1 MADNNYKRTFS
12 QIRPSDET
20 IERIFEM
27 SEKKNKRI
35 KFKGL
40 LVAVACLAALL
51 CGALTANASTDG
63 ALFEGIQLIV
73 NGEDVDLKDYIKNYK
88 SYVDENGNT
97 VSEYE
102 FEMPDDNGEGSI
114 IVYESLGDITTSY
127 DTDSNTITYEINE

>member
-12 QIRPSDET
+12 KIRPSDET

-63 ALFEGIQLIV
+63 ALFEGINLIV
-73 NGEDVDLKDYIKNYK
+73 NGEDVNLKDYIKNYN

-97 VSEYE
+97 VSEYK
-102 FEMPDDNGEGSI
+102 FELPDNGEASI
-114 IVYESLGDITTSY
+114 VIDEDIGDITASY
-127 DTDSNTITYEINE
+127 DTNNDTITYEINE

>member
-1 MADNNYKRTFS
+1 MDNHYKRTFS

-51 CGALTANASTDG
+51 CGTLTANAATDG
-63 ALFEGIQLIV
+63 ALFEGINLIV
-73 NGEDVDLKDYIKNYK
+73 NGENVNLVDYIKSHDK
-88 SYVDENGNT
+88 YVTEDGT
-97 VSEYE
+97 VMETFE
-102 FEMPDDNGEGSI
+102 FEVDDEDGEISF
-114 IVYESLGDITTSY
+114 ETTDDITVEAGEKSDDGTVTY
-127 DTDSNTITYEINE
+127 NITE

>member
-27 SEKKNKRI
+27 SEKKSKRI

-73 NGEDVDLKDYIKNYK
+73 NGEDVDLKDYIKYHN

-102 FEMPDDNGEGSI
+102 FEMPDDNGEASI
-114 IVYESLGDITTSY
+114 IVNENVGDITASY
-127 DTDSNTITYEINE
+127 DTDNNTIIYEINE

>member
-1 MADNNYKRTFS
+1 MDNHYKRTFS

-51 CGALTANASTDG
+51 CGTLTANAATDG
-63 ALFEGIQLIV
+63 ALFEGINLIV
-73 NGEDVDLKDYIKNYK
+73 NGENVNLVDYIKSHDK
-88 SYVDENGNT
+88 YVTEDGAVMET
-97 VSEYE
+97 FE
-102 FEMPDDNGEGSI
+102 FEVDDEDGEISF
-114 IVYESLGDITTSY
+114 ETTDDITVEAGEKSDDGTV
-127 DTDSNTITYEINE
+127 TYNVTE

>member
-1 MADNNYKRTFS
+1 MDNHYKRTFS

-51 CGALTANASTDG
+51 CGTLTANAATDG
-63 ALFEGIQLIV
+63 ALFEGINLIV
-73 NGEDVDLKDYIKNYK
+73 NGENVNLVDYIKSHDK
-88 SYVDENGNT
+88 YVTEVGT
-97 VSEYE
+97 VVETYE
-102 FEMPDDNGEGSI
+102 FEVDDKDGQISFETTD
-114 IVYESLGDITTSY
+114 DITVEAGEKSDDGTV
-127 DTDSNTITYEINE
+127 TYNVTE

>member
-1 MADNNYKRTFS
+1 MDNHYKRTFS

-51 CGALTANASTDG
+51 CGTLTANAATDG
-63 ALFEGIQLIV
+63 ALFEGINLIV
-73 NGEDVDLKDYIKNYK
+73 NGENVNLVDYIKSHDK
-88 SYVDENGNT
+88 YVTEDGT
-97 VSEYE
+97 VVETYE
-102 FEMPDDNGEGSI
+102 FEVDDEDGQISFETTD
-114 IVYESLGDITTSY
+114 DITVEAGEKSDDGTV
-127 DTDSNTITYEINE
+127 TYNVTE

>member
-1 MADNNYKRTFS
+1 
-12 QIRPSDET
+12 
-20 IERIFEM
+20 M
-27 SEKKNKRI
+27 SEKKSKRI

-73 NGEDVDLKDYIKNYK
+73 NGEDVDLKDYIKYHN

-102 FEMPDDNGEGSI
+102 FEMPDDNGEASI
-114 IVYESLGDITTSY
+114 IVNENVGDITASY
-127 DTDSNTITYEINE
+127 DTDNNTIIYEINE

>member
-1 MADNNYKRTFS
+1 MDNHYKRTFS

-51 CGALTANASTDG
+51 CGTLTANAATDG
-63 ALFEGIQLIV
+63 ALFEGINLIV
-73 NGEDVDLKDYIKNYK
+73 NGENVNLVDYIKSHDK
-88 SYVDENGNT
+88 YVTEDGT
-97 VSEYE
+97 VVETYE
-102 FEMPDDNGEGSI
+102 FEVDDKDGQISFETTD
-114 IVYESLGDITTSY
+114 DITVEAGEKSDDGTV
-127 DTDSNTITYEINE
+127 TYNVTE